1 MTLDRPLE
9 NPYKTRGYERK
20 TVQEP
25 TIYLSGPL
33 CKSLINKGFLRRL
46 QSDGPCCIIMVLNE
60 GRTLTQTQQ
69 DCHRHQVGTYPCE
82 QPVY

>member
-1 MTLDRPLE
+1 MTLDSTSE

-25 TIYLSGPL
+25 TKYLIGPL

-46 QSDGPCCIIMVLNE
+46 QSAEPCCIIMVLNRE
-60 GRTLTQTQQ
+60 GL
-69 DCHRHQVGTYPCE
+69 YSI
-82 QPVY
+82 